1 MKIKETHHEEFKS
14 LDKATFEQTYKT
26 YYRPLCLYA
35 QKIVGC
41 EATAKDMVQD
51 IFMNLWEK
59 RENIDIDTS
68 LKAYLYQGVHNKC
81 LNHLEHIKV
90 KRQYGEFTMD
100 MDDDSAWLEIHDN
113 NDPLSELISQEAM
126 SKIEDAI
133 AALPPRCREV
143 FTLVEFEE
151 LSYQEVSDKLGITKN
166 TVDTQVKR
174 AKQKLQESIG
184 NLRR

>member
-81 LNHLEHIKV
+81 LNHLE
-90 KRQYGEFTMD
+90 
-100 MDDDSAWLEIHDN
+100 L
-113 NDPLSELISQEAM
+113 
-126 SKIEDAI
+126 
-133 AALPPRCREV
+133 
-143 FTLVEFEE
+143 
-151 LSYQEVSDKLGITKN
+151 
-166 TVDTQVKR
+166 
-174 AKQKLQESIG
+174 
-184 NLRR
+184 LRRP